1 MMLLVG
7 YGLTGIPFVVA
18 RRAPHGD
25 AFASAKGATLPR
37 REGNPAFGGA
47 KRPFGCVAGLARY
60 AASRGAPLLPEGPLG
75 PIKPCP
81 TNNIML

>member
-1 MMLLVG
+1 MVLLVG
-7 YGLTGIPFVVA
+7 YSLTGFAYVVA

-25 AFASAKGATLPR
+25 AVASAKGGNAATAQA
-37 REGNPAFGGA
+37 NPARGGA
-47 KRPFGCVAGLARY
+47 KRPFGCVAGLDRY